1 MANKLEIYKCQKCGI
16 MVEVLH
22 DGVGALVCCGQP
34 MAKLTAN
41 TVDAAK
47 EKHVPVIEKL
57 PDGFK
62 VKIGSVPHPMEEK
75 HYIEW
80 IELLADG
87 AAYRQFLKP
96 GDAPEAVFKVK
107 ANNVSAREHCN
118 IHGLWAGST
127 PSTSSGQ
134 ASSPQEGK

>member
-1 MANKLEIYKCQKCGI
+1 MTERLDIYKCQKCGV
-16 MVEVLH
+16 MVEVLKGSNC
-22 DGVGALVCCGQP
+22 DMACCGQP
-34 MAKLTAN
+34 MTKLTAN

-57 PDGFK
+57 SDGFK

-87 AAYRQFLKP
+87 KAYRQFLKP
-96 GDAPEAVFKVK
+96 GAAPEAIFNVK

-118 IHGLWAGST
+118 LHGLW
-127 PSTSSGQ
+127 
-134 ASSPQEGK
+134 EGK